1 MGRANPPAG
10 VYSIPTL
17 EERMITAPVAIWVLF
32 NTLGCVIALAGDKPT
47 KAITFGLTLGV
58 AALSC
63 ALLSSGVLHLFLGM
77 EITLWIFQSMV
88 VLLALGV
95 RPPGSSKDDL
105 GSIAVSSSIRLAAA
119 LGIWL
124 WV

>member
-1 MGRANPPAG
+1 
-10 VYSIPTL
+10 
-17 EERMITAPVAIWVLF
+17 MITAPVAIWVLF
-32 NTLGCVIALAGDKPT
+32 NILGCVMALAGGKPT

-63 ALLSSGVLHLFLGM
+63 ALLSSGALHLFLGM

>member
-1 MGRANPPAG
+1 
-10 VYSIPTL
+10 
-17 EERMITAPVAIWVLF
+17 
-32 NTLGCVIALAGDKPT
+32 
-47 KAITFGLTLGV
+47 
-58 AALSC
+58 
-63 ALLSSGVLHLFLGM
+63 
-77 EITLWIFQSMV
+77 MV

-105 GSIAVSSSIRLAAA
+105 GSIAVSTTIRLAAA